1 MATLTANLR
10 VPEPLRVTGSNVA
23 DEWRRFKEQFE
34 NYELASDLIDAS
46 QEKRAAVFLTCIGN
60 EAYDVY
66 RTLEFDAD
74 GDRKKL
80 DPIIAAFEQ
89 FCVGAVNVTYER
101 YVFNRR
107 VQESGERFDVFLGD
121 VRRLARSCDFT
132 AVEESMIRDR
142 IVVGIRDDS
151 TRRKLLQIRDLTLLK
166 AIDIC
171 KASEAAG
178 KQMKAIAGADQVQSL
193 RSSKQPEACDRFH
206 EKSRVRRSRDDS
218 REQGRT
224 KSPARRCKYCDRKH
238 ELRKEACPAYG
249 KVCRRCSRK
258 NHFESVCQ
266 SKATGNKSVRH
277 DVYEI
282 DTDEQLLTLGDEDV
296 DRWYTRLKIG
306 DKTVRF
312 LLDCGATVNL
322 LPVSLVRSLGRLNDM
337 RPATAKLRMFDKTE
351 LQTRGLI
358 TIAVE
363 HPRTSRVYE
372 LDFYVAEK
380 HEQPLLGFKAC
391 RSLQL
396 LQVIEENICEVGTT
410 LASKA
415 CITEAEI
422 LSEYADLFE
431 GLGLLEGD
439 VHLEVDPSVP
449 PVQMPLRRLPIGV
462 RDKVA
467 VELRRL
473 EENGIIA
480 PVTEPTSWV
489 SALLVVAKS
498 DGRIRICIDAKP
510 SINKALKRAQYCLPT
525 IDDILPQLA
534 GAKVFS
540 TLDAKDG
547 FWHLKLDEESSR
559 LTTFETPFG
568 RYRWLRLPFG
578 VSPAPELFQARLH
591 AAVNGLKGVA
601 SVADDLVCVG
611 VGETEAEA
619 TLDHNRNLRA
629 LLNRCR
635 KSGIKLNKH
644 KLKIN
649 RPKIVFCGHELTRAG
664 VLPDQRKVAA
674 ILNMPP
680 PSDRQGVLR
689 LLGMATYL
697 SRFCPNFS
705 SVTAPIRQLLLKE
718 SEFCWRSEVHGVAFD
733 KLKSLF
739 VNAPVLAYFDS
750 TKEITVQ
757 CDASQGGL
765 GAVMIQGGRPVEYAS
780 RAMTPTEQ
788 NYAQIEKELL
798 AIIFGMERFNS
809 YLYAYPHKIT
819 VETDH
824 KPLISINRKALSSA
838 PKRLQRMLLRL
849 QRYTFDLVFRPGS
862 SLVLADTLSRAYP
875 PADPSDKHLGTQFT
889 EELAELMDDE
899 QLQELRMVA
908 SQRTIDALHAAAI
921 EDEEYS
927 LLIQQ
932 IAVGWPTTSAEL
944 PAELRPYATFSDEL
958 IVSGGLVY
966 KGHRV
971 VIPRGARD
979 DILQRLHAS
988 HIGINGCIRRAR
1000 DTVFFP
1006 GITTAIK
1013 ELVSKCPICIQYQN
1027 EIQKEPLMTHPA
1039 PSRPWEKVGSDIFT
1053 FHGQDYLITVDYLSG
1068 YFEVDRLPSKKI
1080 NDVIYAL
1087 RQQFARHGIPLE
1099 VVSDNSPVRRGRV
1112 QTICRTL
1119 GVQTYDIEF
1128 KIPGKQWSGRER
1140 GKDSEAINA

>member
-1 MATLTANLR
+1 
-10 VPEPLRVTGSNVA
+10 
-23 DEWRRFKEQFE
+23 
-34 NYELASDLIDAS
+34 
-46 QEKRAAVFLTCIGN
+46 
-60 EAYDVY
+60 
-66 RTLEFDAD
+66 
-74 GDRKKL
+74 
-80 DPIIAAFEQ
+80 
-89 FCVGAVNVTYER
+89 
-101 YVFNRR
+101 
-107 VQESGERFDVFLGD
+107 
-121 VRRLARSCDFT
+121 
-132 AVEESMIRDR
+132 MIRDR

-193 RSSKQPEACDRFH
+193 RSSKQPEACDRLH

-277 DVYEI
+277 DVHEI

-410 LASKA
+410 VASKA

-422 LSEYADLFE
+422 LSE
-431 GLGLLEGD
+431 
-439 VHLEVDPSVP
+439 
-449 PVQMPLRRLPIGV
+449 
-462 RDKVA
+462 
-467 VELRRL
+467 
-473 EENGIIA
+473 
-480 PVTEPTSWV
+480 
-489 SALLVVAKS
+489 
-498 DGRIRICIDAKP
+498 
-510 SINKALKRAQYCLPT
+510 
-525 IDDILPQLA
+525 
-534 GAKVFS
+534 
-540 TLDAKDG
+540 
-547 FWHLKLDEESSR
+547 
-559 LTTFETPFG
+559 
-568 RYRWLRLPFG
+568 
-578 VSPAPELFQARLH
+578 H
-591 AAVNGLKGVA
+591 A
-601 SVADDLVCVG
+601 
-611 VGETEAEA
+611 
-619 TLDHNRNLRA
+619 
-629 LLNRCR
+629 
-635 KSGIKLNKH
+635 
-644 KLKIN
+644 
-649 RPKIVFCGHELTRAG
+649 
-664 VLPDQRKVAA
+664 
-674 ILNMPP
+674 
-680 PSDRQGVLR
+680 
-689 LLGMATYL
+689 
-697 SRFCPNFS
+697 
-705 SVTAPIRQLLLKE
+705 
-718 SEFCWRSEVHGVAFD
+718 
-733 KLKSLF
+733 
-739 VNAPVLAYFDS
+739 
-750 TKEITVQ
+750 
-757 CDASQGGL
+757 
-765 GAVMIQGGRPVEYAS
+765 
-780 RAMTPTEQ
+780 
-788 NYAQIEKELL
+788 
-798 AIIFGMERFNS
+798 
-809 YLYAYPHKIT
+809 
-819 VETDH
+819 
-824 KPLISINRKALSSA
+824 
-838 PKRLQRMLLRL
+838 
-849 QRYTFDLVFRPGS
+849 DLVFRPGS

-875 PADPSDKHLGTQFT
+875 PVDPSDKHLGTQLT

-1053 FHGQDYLITVDYLSG
+1053 FHGQDYLIT
-1068 YFEVDRLPSKKI
+1068 
-1080 NDVIYAL
+1080 
-1087 RQQFARHGIPLE
+1087 
-1099 VVSDNSPVRRGRV
+1099 
-1112 QTICRTL
+1112 
-1119 GVQTYDIEF
+1119 
-1128 KIPGKQWSGRER
+1128 
-1140 GKDSEAINA
+1140 